1 LIKQHLP
8 NALTL
13 ANLFCGSLAVLNLVY
28 GRLEWVTGLVMLA
41 ALADLLD
48 GMVARALG
56 VTSPMGK
63 ELDSLADMVSFGL
76 VPGVIAYGLLI
87 AMGKGGIW
95 PNQLQLS
102 GLPGLAITLAS
113 ALRLGKFNLD
123 ERQHQDFIG
132 LPTPASTLFMLGLL
146 AIYQQ
151 QGKMLTAFPAVLPL
165 LYLLLAGLCWLML
178 AEIPMFSLKFK
189 SRGWKGNEIKI
200 IFAALSLVL
209 LFVFQAIAFVWIILI
224 YLSLSLFLNFRKR
237 NRIL

>member
-1 LIKQHLP
+1 MIKQHLP

-13 ANLFCGSLAVLNLVY
+13 TNLFCGSLAVLNLVY

-48 GMVARALG
+48 GMAARALG

-87 AMGKGGIW
+87 AMGNGGDW
-95 PNQLQLS
+95 PTQLQLN

-113 ALRLGKFNLD
+113 ALRLAKFNLD
-123 ERQHQDFIG
+123 ERQHQYFIG

-146 AIYQQ
+146 ATYQQ
-151 QGKMLTAFPAVLPL
+151 YGKILANFPGVVPVLYVVLAV
-165 LYLLLAGLCWLML
+165 LCWLML

-224 YLSLSLFLNFRKR
+224 YLFLSLGTVKQ
-237 NRIL
+237 